1 MVTCDSPRNR
11 AGPETARELT
21 PWAKMLQPNHGP
33 DESPALTRS
42 GIGPLDEHL
51 GGGLASG
58 RIHLLTGGIGT
69 GKSLACMQFLG
80 AGLEAGER
88 VALLTSAR
96 PSDVR
101 AQAAYAGIAIDGALR
116 EGRLVALRF
125 RPTFGSRIAHAASPR
140 AALDDLERM
149 LGANTPSRIA
159 IDPVVPF
166 LGDGSPLGEALTSL
180 AECLDRWGATA
191 LLTYPGDI
199 SDGADRRFDG
209 LVERAATVM
218 RLERRDDG
226 IVRCAVLRSRTFG
239 REPGPCLLR
248 IVPRSGIVGPLSRKP
263 ALATGSSGARPGSR
277 RLVLMH
283 ATDVAAPEIV
293 ELLRQDYQLAV
304 SALDESALTSRDL
317 GDAAAVAIE
326 TQHSS
331 LDAIH
336 DFLRRA
342 AAREIAAPIAIVV
355 RFNLRSIDRAR
366 LLRAGADDVLA
377 TDMSPAEFLERV
389 RRVLARGPR
398 TDVRSSVRVP
408 SRTELDARGE
418 GALDRQAFAANV
430 RQRTTLDHPVHY
442 TVATLA
448 PPRAARGTDD
458 EPAAL
463 ADLTALVM
471 HTARV
476 GSGDL
481 VGCFDG
487 RLAVYLHGARRGD
500 ASPFIER
507 VRNAWPAR
515 ERGSIEIDFL
525 SYPSDEPRLR
535 TLIGAPLQS

>member
-1 MVTCDSPRNR
+1 
-11 AGPETARELT
+11 
-21 PWAKMLQPNHGP
+21 MLQPNHGP
-33 DESPALTRS
+33 DDLPALTRS

-51 GGGLASG
+51 GGGLATG
-58 RIHLLTGGIGT
+58 RIHLLTGGVGT

-96 PSDVR
+96 PADVR
-101 AQAAYAGIAIDGALR
+101 GQAAFAGIAIDGALR

-125 RPTFGSRIAHAASPR
+125 RPTFGARIAHAASPR

-149 LGANTPSRIA
+149 LGANTPARIA
-159 IDPVVPF
+159 MDPVVPF
-166 LGDGSPLGEALTSL
+166 LGDGSPLGEGLTSL

-248 IVPRSGIVGPLSRKP
+248 IVPRSGIVGSDVSRRP
-263 ALATGSSGARPGSR
+263 ALATGSSGARPENR

-283 ATDVAAPEIV
+283 ATDAAAPEIV
-293 ELLRQDYQLAV
+293 ELLGEDYQLAV
-304 SALDESALTSRDL
+304 SPLSASAVTSGGLD
-317 GDAAAVAIE
+317 DAAAVAIE
-326 TQHSS
+326 THHAS
-331 LDAIH
+331 LDATH
-336 DFLRRA
+336 DFLRSA
-342 AAREIAAPIAIVV
+342 ATRGLAAPIAIVV

-377 TDMSPAEFLERV
+377 TDMAPAEFLERL
-389 RRVLARGPR
+389 RRVLARGHR
-398 TDVRSSVRVP
+398 RDVRNAVRVP
-408 SRTELDARGE
+408 AQAELDARAG
-418 GALDRQAFAANV
+418 GALDRQAFATNV

-515 ERGSIEIDFL
+515 ERGSVEIDFL